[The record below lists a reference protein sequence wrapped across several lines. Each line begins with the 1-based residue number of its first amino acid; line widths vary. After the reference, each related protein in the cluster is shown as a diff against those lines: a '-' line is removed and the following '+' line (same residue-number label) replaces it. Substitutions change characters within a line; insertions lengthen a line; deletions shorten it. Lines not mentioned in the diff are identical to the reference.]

1 MNNMIKT
8 KETPNT
14 KKEIDNI
21 LHPYVKEWFYSK
33 FKEYSLPQK
42 FGVME
47 IHSRNNVLITAPTGA
62 TKTLTSFLSIL
73 NELVDSADKGILED
87 KIYCVY
93 ISPLKALNYDIEVN
107 LVEPLKEIEK
117 IAGKKLGI
125 RVNVRTGDTTQSEK
139 TKMLKNPPHILITT
153 PESLSIVL
161 TSPKF
166 RNHLKKVDWCIIDEI
181 HSLAENKRGIMLSFG
196 LERLQRLSG
205 HICRIGLSATIA
217 PIQEVAKFLVGYEK
231 DKLRPCKIIDVQFIK
246 ETDLKVLCPVK
257 DLINSDYEVMKEEMY
272 KLIDSLVQK
281 HKTTL
286 IFTNTRAATERVV
299 NHLKEKFPAKYTENI
314 GAHHGSLDKDMRRQ
328 LEKRLRDGKLKV
340 VVSST
345 SLELGI
351 DIGVIDLVILLGSPK
366 SVARALQRVGR
377 SGHKLHAK
385 AKGRLIVLDRDDLIE
400 CAVLLKSGVERKI
413 DRIHIPTNALD
424 VLAQHIYGSVIAE
437 QMQMNELKQMTKS
450 TYTYHN
456 ISDNDFNQIIKYL
469 AGEYTDLERRHVY
482 AKIWYDEE
490 TGMVGKRG
498 KLARVI
504 YMTNLGTIP
513 DESFITVKVG
523 DQIIGKL
530 DEGFLEKLR
539 RGDVFVLGGQKYEF
553 KFARGMTAQV
563 NSSVYRPP
571 TIPSWSSESLPL
583 SFDLAD
589 DIGLFRKLMGEHFS
603 KKETKKEIIDFINS
617 YLYVDKN
624 GANSIY
630 EYFKEQF
637 DYVEIPHKNKLVV
650 EHYDD
655 EHGKYIIFHSL
666 YGRRVN
672 DVLSRTFALIISQV
686 NKKGHIDI
694 GLNDNGFI
702 LGVDKHVTFEK
713 LMASVNSDNLR
724 ETIELAIDKTEVL
737 NRRFR
742 HCAARSL
749 MILRNYK
756 GKTKRVGRQQ
766 VSSRILISALR
777 SIDPN
782 FSILKEAR
790 REVLEDLMDIENA
803 KEILKR
809 IENRKIKVKE
819 ITTNVPSPFAFNL
832 IMQGYSDVLKFED
845 KIEFLKRMHQNV
857 LAKISLKK

>member
-1 MNNMIKT
+1 MLQEKT
-8 KETPNT
+8 KPNT
-14 KKEIDNI
+14 KKELDNI
-21 LHPYVKEWFYSK
+21 LHPFVKKWFYSK
-33 FKEYSLPQK
+33 FKAYSLPQK
-42 FGVME
+42 LGVME
-47 IHSRNNVLITAPTGA
+47 IHSRNNILISAPTGA
-62 TKTLTSFLSIL
+62 TKTLTAFLSIL

-87 KIYCVY
+87 KIYAVY

-107 LVEPLKEIEK
+107 LIEPLKEIEK

-125 RVNVRTGDTTQSEK
+125 RVGVRTGDTTPYEK
-139 TKMLKNPPHILITT
+139 SKMLKNPPHIFITT

-166 RNHLKKVDWCIIDEI
+166 KENLKKVEWCIIDEI
-181 HSLAENKRGIMLSFG
+181 HSLAENKRGVLLSFG
-196 LERLQRLSG
+196 LERLQKLTG
-205 HICRIGLSATIA
+205 HITRIGLSATIA
-217 PIQEVAKFLVGYEK
+217 PINEVAKFLVGYDGKKE
-231 DKLRPCKIIDVQFIK
+231 RNCKIIDVQFIK

-257 DLINSDYEVMKEEMY
+257 DLINSDYEIMKKEMY
-272 KLIDSLVQK
+272 KLIHDLVQK

-299 NHLKEKFPAKYTENI
+299 NYLKENFPTEYTENI
-314 GAHHGSLDKDMRRQ
+314 GAHHGSLDKDLRRS
-328 LEKRLRDGKLKV
+328 LEKRLREGKLKV

-366 SVARALQRVGR
+366 SVSRALQRVGR
-377 SGHKLHAK
+377 SGHKLHSK

-400 CAVLLKSGVERKI
+400 CSVLLKSAIERKI
-413 DRIHIPTNALD
+413 DRIHIPKNSLD
-424 VLAQHIYGSVIAE
+424 VLAQHIYGTVITDSLHIDE
-437 QMQMNELKQMTKS
+437 IRTLTRNCYSFHEILESDFLQIMN
-450 TYTYHN
+450 
-456 ISDNDFNQIIKYL
+456 YL
-469 AGEYTDLERRHVY
+469 AGEYVDLEQRNVY
-482 AKIWYDEE
+482 AKIWWDKE

-523 DQIIGKL
+523 TQVIGRL

-539 RGDVFVLGGQKYEF
+539 RGDIFVLGGQKYEF
-553 KFARGMTAQV
+553 KFSRGMVAQV

-571 TIPSWSSESLPL
+571 TIPSWMSESLPL
-583 SFDLAD
+583 SFDLAK
-589 DIGLFRKLMGEHFS
+589 DIGKFRNLMSEKFN
-603 KKETKKEIIDFINS
+603 KETKKDILKFINE

-624 GANSIY
+624 SLNSIY
-630 EYFKEQF
+630 EYFKEQY
-637 DYVEIPHKNKLVV
+637 DYVKIPSNKKLVL

-655 EHGKYIIFHSL
+655 DSGKYMIFHSL

-672 DVLSRTFALIISQV
+672 DVLSRAFALVVSQI
-686 NKKGHIDI
+686 NKGQIEI
-694 GLNDNGFI
+694 GINDNGFI
-702 LGVDKHVTFEK
+702 FGVKKHVTFDK
-713 LMASVNSDNLR
+713 IKKAIPSTQLR
-724 ETIELAIDKTEVL
+724 EIVELAIDKTEVL
-737 NRRFR
+737 KRRFR

-756 GKTKRVGRQQ
+756 GRRKGVGRQQ
-766 VSSRILISALR
+766 VSSKILMCALR
-777 SIDPN
+777 RIDPN

-790 REVLEDLMDIENA
+790 REVLEDLMDIDNA
-803 KEILKR
+803 INILKD
-809 IENRKIKVKE
+809 IEDNKIKIEE

-832 IMQGYSDVLKFED
+832 IMQGYTDILKTED

-857 LAKISLKK
+857 LAKIALKK